1 MVPFWIEASLES
13 LPQTIVLVM
22 GALVAFFTLFTVG
35 RPGV

>member
-13 LPQTIVLVM
+13 LPQAFLLII
-22 GALVAFFTLFTVG
+22 GALVTMFTLFTGG